1 VRALALI
8 GFMGS
13 GKSTVARLVAER
25 AGAPHR
31 DLDRMIEERC
41 GMPIAEIFATRGEAA
56 FRALESELLPEALL
70 PGAVVS
76 IGGGA
81 PLAEA
86 NWAVLRERALT
97 VWLDAP
103 LPELLARAG
112 GGTDRPLLAGR
123 SASEVERLLET
134 RLPRYREANHRVRA
148 DRAADVVAEEVLELW
163 RR

>member
-1 VRALALI
+1 
-8 GFMGS
+8 MGS

-31 DLDRMIEERC
+31 DLDSMIEERC
-41 GMPIAEIFATRGEAA
+41 GMPTAEIFATRGEAA

-76 IGGGA
+76 LGGGA
-81 PLAEA
+81 PLADA
-86 NWAVLRERALT
+86 NWALLRERAIT

-103 LPELLARAG
+103 LAKLLARAG

-123 SASEVERLLET
+123 SAAQVRRLLEA
-134 RLPRYREANHRVRA
+134 RLPRYREADHRVRA
-148 DRAADVVAEEVLELW
+148 DRAAHVVAEEVLELW